1 MVLPEPDQDQ
11 YQPVYEWKK
20 WTIESK
26 VGLDSNSV
34 SQKRNLK
41 VDIIQ
46 DNWKIA
52 SLTLG
57 FVGVEVAS
65 RLE

>member
-11 YQPVYEWKK
+11 FQLVWMVK
-20 WTIESK
+20 WTNESK
-26 VGLDSNSV
+26 SGLDSNSV

-65 RLE
+65 QLE